1 LDFHDGGEIALH
13 HPLALF
19 NSAKP
24 LITIPAMAWA
34 NTSWVRRNTPNPDPA
49 PGVVVE
55 EADSRVLKG

>member
-1 LDFHDGGEIALH
+1 MMVEKLPCTI
-13 HPLALF
+13 PLALF

-34 NTSWVRRNTPNPDPA
+34 NTSWFRRGTPNPDPA